1 MKKKKILFV
10 IDSLTCAG
18 AEKSLVTLLSLL
30 DYAKYEVDLQL
41 FGYGGEFEKYIPKQV
56 TLLGPLPYMR
66 FFQEGIWRQLKEA
79 LWKGKWKELKAKMM
93 YSWLLRSI
101 PNLNNTAR
109 ARLFWETSKNC
120 ISATSKHYDYAIA
133 YAQAIPTFY
142 VADKANASHK
152 IGWVNVSYFL
162 QGQEK
167 IYQKNFYARLN
178 QIVLVSDSS
187 LDIFK
192 QVYPEFASKMN
203 RIKDI
208 INPSF
213 IEKMSQL
220 PINFTHPSDRACILT
235 VARLDKQQ
243 KGYDIAL
250 KACKILKDRGVK
262 FRWYA
267 LGRGP
272 YEKEMRTFIMENN
285 LESDFILLGTTDN
298 PYPYFKKA
306 DLYVQT
312 SRYEGFGLS
321 IAEARLLNIPVV
333 TTEFDAVYN
342 QMIPEEN
349 GLVAPQDPTA
359 VADAI
364 ERMLTDKKLY
374 QHIVSFLKK
383 EKKGNTEELEK
394 FYALIEG

>member
-1 MKKKKILFV
+1 MKKRILFV
-10 IDSLTCAG
+10 IDSLVCAG

-30 DYAKYEVDLQL
+30 DYTRYDVDLQL
-41 FGYGGEFEKYIPKQV
+41 FGYGGEFEKYIPESV
-56 TLLGPLPYMR
+56 TLLEPLPYMR
-66 FFQEGIWRQLKEA
+66 FFKEGIWRQIRDA
-79 LWKGKWKELKAKMM
+79 LWKGKRKELKARMM
-93 YSWLLRSI
+93 YSWLLRSV
-101 PNLNNTAR
+101 PNLTNTAC

-120 ISATSKHYDYAIA
+120 IPATHKHYDCAIA

-142 VADKANASHK
+142 VVDKVKASQK
-152 IGWVNVSYFL
+152 IGWVNVSYSL

-167 IYQKNFYARLN
+167 SYQKDFYARLN

-192 QVYPEFASKMN
+192 QVYPEFVSKMN
-203 RIKDI
+203 CIKDI
-208 INPSF
+208 INPNF
-213 IEKMSQL
+213 IEQMSRL
-220 PINFTHPSDRACILT
+220 PINLTHPSDCASILT

-250 KACKILKDRGVK
+250 NACKILKERGIK
-262 FRWYA
+262 FKWYA
-267 LGRGP
+267 LGRGA
-272 YEKEMRTFIMENN
+272 YEREMLSFIKGNN

-342 QMIPEEN
+342 QMIPGEN
-349 GLVAPQDPTA
+349 GLVVPQDPVA

-383 EKKGNTEELEK
+383 GKKGNTEELEK